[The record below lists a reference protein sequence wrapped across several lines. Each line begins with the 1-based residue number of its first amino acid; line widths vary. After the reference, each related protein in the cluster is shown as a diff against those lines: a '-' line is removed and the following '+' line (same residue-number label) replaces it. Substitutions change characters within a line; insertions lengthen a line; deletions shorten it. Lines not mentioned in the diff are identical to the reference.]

1 MGIQNL
7 NTSAT
12 NNNNI
17 NMKALLHSLP
27 FWLLLPPSQR
37 DPQHT
42 TQLLQYMKIPHQF
55 MATNMLL
62 LMTTAR
68 LTLDN
73 PKSVMVT
80 LHLVHT
86 VFSFPMAVPKLLL
99 TEPLMLTL
107 ATLLT

>member
-17 NMKALLHSLP
+17 NMKAFIAFSALLAVAVALP
-27 FWLLLPPSQR
+27 AGPPAYGHPAPVYE
-37 DPQHT
+37 DT
-42 TQLLQYMKIPHQF
+42 HQF

-68 LTLDN
+68 LTLDKV
-73 PKSVMVT
+73 KSAMVIP
-80 LHLVHT
+80 HLVHT
-86 VFSFPMAVPKLLL
+86 VFSFPMVVPKLLP
-99 TEPLMLTL
+99 TEPLMHTQ
-107 ATLLT
+107 AMLLT